1 MNNTRLIEIKDVD
14 LIAIEELKKI
24 TEEYQINNKTFLI
37 VKSSS
42 DIFKFSIIS
51 TSLVFLLLSKI
62 LSGSASFI
70 VIFSIMFSFFF
81 ILYQLKPIDVYINFY
96 FKELEKRKTKITDKA
111 IFESFLYRF
120 VSFKIHKEAFN
131 LNARSKYYFKKYS
144 TNELTTEE
152 IFTSVIVF
160 PDKYDL
166 EEDLRGGGDNGF

>member
-1 MNNTRLIEIKDVD
+1 MNNRRLMEIDGTD
-14 LIAIEELKKI
+14 LIAIEEIKKI
-24 TEEYQINNKTFLI
+24 TKEYQINNKTFLI
-37 VKSSS
+37 VKSFS

-51 TSLVFLLLSKI
+51 TLLVFLLLNKL
-62 LSGSASFI
+62 LSGSVSFV
-70 VIFSIMFSFFF
+70 VIFSIMLSFFF

-96 FKELEKRKTKITDKA
+96 FKELEKRNIKIIDKE
-111 IFESFLYRF
+111 IFERFLDRF
-120 VSFKIHKEAFN
+120 VSFKIHKETFN

-166 EEDLRGGGDNGF
+166 EEDFRGSGDNGY

>member
-1 MNNTRLIEIKDVD
+1 MNNTNLITIKDSD
-14 LIAIEELKKI
+14 LIAIEEVNKI
-24 TEEYQINNKTFLI
+24 TEEYQINNKTFLL

-131 LNARSKYYFKKYS
+131 LNATSKYYLKKEK
-144 TNELTTEE
+144 TNELTEEE
-152 IFTSVIVF
+152 IFISVIVF
-160 PDKYDL
+160 PEKYDL
-166 EEDLRGGGDNGF
+166 EEESYPDGGD

>member
-14 LIAIEELKKI
+14 LIAIEEIKKI
-24 TEEYQINNKTFLI
+24 TKEYQINNKTFLI
-37 VKSSS
+37 VKSFS

-51 TSLVFLLLSKI
+51 TSLVFLLLSKF
-62 LSGSASFI
+62 LSGSSSFI
-70 VIFSIMFSFFF
+70 IIFSIMLSFFF
-81 ILYQLKPIDVYINFY
+81 ILYQLKPIDAYINFY

-120 VSFKIHKEAFN
+120 VSYKIHKESFN
-131 LNARSKYYFKKYS
+131 LNATSKYYLKKEK
-144 TNELTTEE
+144 TNELTEEE